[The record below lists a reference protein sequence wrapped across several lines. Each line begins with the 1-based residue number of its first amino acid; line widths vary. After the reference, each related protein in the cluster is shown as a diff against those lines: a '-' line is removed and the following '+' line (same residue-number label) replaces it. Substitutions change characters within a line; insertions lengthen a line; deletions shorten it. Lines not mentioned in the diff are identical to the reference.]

1 MVDES
6 ENLTFEIE
14 VIIKYSAFSDQKFI
28 FKVVL
33 HFLFLCVI
41 TAQFE
46 LTVEKRSMY
55 TKTIRSPNIS
65 IVHNDKM

>member
-33 HFLFLCVI
+33 YFLFLCVI

-46 LTVEKRSMY
+46 LTVENGVCTPRLFGVL
-55 TKTIRSPNIS
+55 IS
-65 IVHNDKM
+65 A